1 MKTYTFGILVK
12 FGRLDSAT
20 GFIDWDVTDEQDD
33 IIQKAMEEGLDFRNV
48 PELGDL
54 YAEIEEE
61 AFDQE
66 FYNYNEFLDEEE
78 EITREEFENYFC
90 WVHFIDPDEL
100 SSYY

>member
-20 GFIDWDVTDEQDD
+20 GFIDWDVTDKQD
-33 IIQKAMEEGLDFRNV
+33 IIIQMAIEEDLDFRDI
-48 PELGDL
+48 PELSDL
-54 YAEIEEE
+54 YAEIDKE

-66 FYNYNEFLDEEE
+66 FYNYNELLEENE
-78 EITREEFENYFC
+78 QITREEFENYFC